1 LKLAA
6 SKRCGDPVRG
16 TGVMLSK
23 AVCVALFV
31 AIPGF
36 LGYPAPL
43 NVDRR
48 EKALPS
54 ADSVHVEIWPAQATT
69 VVSLSPR
76 WSIIATPAANLR
88 SQDGYI
94 LTREVQRELR
104 RVGCYTGE
112 INGIWTPST
121 QRAMQTFM
129 NRVNAVLPLEQPDR
143 VLLVLLK
150 GHPEETCSKPC
161 LSSENPLPD
170 GRCVPSSIATHPL
183 KTGAVTKSKAQS
195 LITGWSAA
203 ETASLDNDIP
213 KLPPARLPPPPPKAA
228 PPRSM
233 AATTNRERPSS
244 LTRSAQPRIS
254 QRSEREASRPTHQS
268 EFARSLFQ
276 RLDNSLR

>member
-1 LKLAA
+1 
-6 SKRCGDPVRG
+6 
-16 TGVMLSK
+16 
-23 AVCVALFV
+23 
-31 AIPGF
+31 
-36 LGYPAPL
+36 
-43 NVDRR
+43 
-48 EKALPS
+48 
-54 ADSVHVEIWPAQATT
+54 
-69 VVSLSPR
+69 
-76 WSIIATPAANLR
+76 
-88 SQDGYI
+88 
-94 LTREVQRELR
+94 
-104 RVGCYTGE
+104 
-112 INGIWTPST
+112 
-121 QRAMQTFM
+121 M

-150 GHPEETCSKPC
+150 GHPDETCSKPC

-170 GRCVPSSIATHPL
+170 GRCVPNSIATHPL
-183 KTGAVTKSKAQS
+183 KTGALTKSKAQS